1 MSATRFER
9 AIQAFD
15 RANSLDPQRELVDG
29 IERPRELVQAERLGK
44 WIERVAPQA
53 SEALRLAARCQ
64 HLRRWEIPR
73 DSYPAGRSGYL
84 KWRARLAEFHAQVS
98 GEILEQLGFD
108 DATIERVR
116 RINLKQGLSRDAEVQ
131 AMEDAL
137 CLSFL
142 EHELETFA
150 EKHDD
155 PTLSRILRKTWA
167 KMSPQGRE
175 LVGELTLPERVRRLL
190 EKALAT

>member
-84 KWRARLAEFHAQVS
+84 KWRARLAEFHA
-98 GEILEQLGFD
+98 D
-108 DATIERVR
+108 
-116 RINLKQGLSRDAEVQ
+116 
-131 AMEDAL
+131 
-137 CLSFL
+137 
-142 EHELETFA
+142 
-150 EKHDD
+150 
-155 PTLSRILRKTWA
+155 RK
-167 KMSPQGRE
+167 S
-175 LVGELTLPERVRRLL
+175 VV
-190 EKALAT
+190 